1 MAIPRYL
8 YHGTSARH
16 RAAILRNGLVPR
28 GRRKSNWT
36 HSVVSA
42 SDRIYLTDS
51 YPIYFA
57 FSATTPGVKEDGMV
71 IEVDTDMMNDHR
83 FVPDEDALE
92 QATRGRDQIPGS
104 MKERTVR
111 YRELA
116 PMYSQFADE
125 SLYALGTCAY
135 MGAIEPQHISRLAII
150 THDKLVELSLRF
162 DPTITIVNYHF
173 CGERYREATQW
184 LFDRRKG
191 AFPEITREGIEI
203 VELMTTMETTPEG
216 IEIMQQTQETT

>member
-1 MAIPRYL
+1 VQQEDRMAIPRYL

-16 RAAILRNGLVPR
+16 YDAVLTKGLVPR

-42 SDRIYLTDS
+42 NDRIYLTDA

-71 IEVDTDMMNDHR
+71 IEIDTDMMNAHR

-92 QATRGRDQIPGS
+92 QSTRGRDQIPGS

-135 MGAIEPQHISRLAII
+135 MGTVEPQHISRIAVIK
-150 THDKLVELSLRF
+150 HDKLVELSLRF
-162 DPTITIVNYHF
+162 DPTITITNYHF
-173 CGERYREATQW
+173 CGERYRESTQW
-184 LFDRRKG
+184 LFDRRAG
-191 AFPEITREGIEI
+191 AFPEIDRDGIEI
-203 VELMTTMETTPEG
+203 IQLMKEAA
-216 IEIMQQTQETT
+216 